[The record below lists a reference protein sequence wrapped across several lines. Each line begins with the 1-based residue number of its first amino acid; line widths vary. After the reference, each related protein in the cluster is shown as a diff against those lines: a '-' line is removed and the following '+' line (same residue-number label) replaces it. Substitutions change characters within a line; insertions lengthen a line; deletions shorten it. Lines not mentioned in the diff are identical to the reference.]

1 MMLNVS
7 LEGFLQRIES
17 DQIWPGSLAEADTS
31 HHPGWGWRELESGCR
46 LGRVLPEPRQKAAH
60 CLSCPGS
67 NVNTSVI
74 SSPELK
80 PSVLCQESRAQLGF
94 IIVPN
99 LVLVIKEAILT
110 RQNTIYPDQTR
121 RTFIFN
127 CCSYFLCVSRFILFD
142 TVSLMQFR
150 SIKYF
155 PRQDQNAEMLLSV
168 SGGRGKTSSLASSS
182 LLGMV
187 SSLKS
192 TETAVRINTSVEDMG
207 CWLFRSPDEFYH
219 QQQTASS
226 RDEIAEIILRLFPN
240 PWNSTLI
247 CLAHFTC
254 QVHCEPRSPS
264 SHHTCQGDQ
273 QSITQQSYAHK
284 NENNHLQ
291 IQLNILNSSTIKK
304 RITECY
310 QWQN

>member
-17 DQIWPGSLAEADTS
+17 DQILPGSLAEADTS

-46 LGRVLPEPRQKAAH
+46 LGWVLPEPRQKAAH

-142 TVSLMQFR
+142 TSFSQ
-150 SIKYF
+150 
-155 PRQDQNAEMLLSV
+155 
-168 SGGRGKTSSLASSS
+168 
-182 LLGMV
+182 
-187 SSLKS
+187 
-192 TETAVRINTSVEDMG
+192 
-207 CWLFRSPDEFYH
+207 
-219 QQQTASS
+219 
-226 RDEIAEIILRLFPN
+226 
-240 PWNSTLI
+240 
-247 CLAHFTC
+247 
-254 QVHCEPRSPS
+254 
-264 SHHTCQGDQ
+264 
-273 QSITQQSYAHK
+273 
-284 NENNHLQ
+284 
-291 IQLNILNSSTIKK
+291 
-304 RITECY
+304 
-310 QWQN
+310 